1 MTAGEA
7 APRGATGDATAGEA
21 SAAGPRSRRLA
32 RHLDEAGLDALVA
45 TSAENVLYLTGIS
58 SVGGQNHPYSSRAL
72 AVVTRE
78 RPDAPYFASSR
89 GDVDQFLDATTA
101 LSGVVAYGTFH
112 RVLPEHL
119 ELTAREERFK
129 EIGVD
134 APPSA
139 DALAALVR
147 ILTGAGL
154 AKARIGVDENAA
166 PLGFFDRL
174 REALPGAE
182 VRPAAALFQ
191 QVRKVKGEAELD
203 RIARS
208 AAIAEAGVLAA
219 LGIAAEGVTERDMV
233 REFETAVAREGGRS
247 RFTLIK
253 FGREGVLGQT
263 RPGDTPLRRGDSIWF
278 DAGCTWRGYWSDIAR
293 TASFGA
299 PAPRLA
305 AVYAAMLAGE
315 QAALESA
322 KPGMTGGELFDRTVE
337 AVRAAGVPHY
347 RRQHVGHGIGTEIYE
362 PVLITPGNK
371 DVIEDGT
378 VVNSETPY
386 YEFGLGG
393 VHVEDPFV
401 VTSDG
406 NRLLTTLD
414 RSLIVID

>member
-1 MTAGEA
+1 V
-7 APRGATGDATAGEA
+7 TGTVSRD
-21 SAAGPRSRRLA
+21 RRLA

-45 TSAENVLYLTGIS
+45 TSAENVLWLTGIS

-72 AVVTRE
+72 AVVTRD

-101 LSGVVAYGTFH
+101 LSGVVGYGTFH
-112 RVLPEHL
+112 RELPEGL

-129 EIGVD
+129 QIGVD
-134 APPSA
+134 DPPAP
-139 DALAALVR
+139 DALGALVR

-154 AKARIGVDENAA
+154 ANARIGVDETAA
-166 PLGFFDRL
+166 PPGFLERLG
-174 REALPGAE
+174 EALPGCAI
-182 VRPAAALFQ
+182 RPAAALLQ
-191 QVRKVKGEAELD
+191 QVRKVKTEAEVR
-203 RIARS
+203 RIAEA
-208 AAIAEAGVLAA
+208 AAIAESGVRAA

-233 REFETAVAREGGRS
+233 REFEPAVARAGGRP

-263 RPGDTPLRRGDSIWF
+263 RPSDTPLRRGDSIWF
-278 DAGCTWRGYWSDIAR
+278 DAGCTHRGYWSDIAR
-293 TASFGA
+293 TASFGE

-315 QAALESA
+315 QAALDAA

-337 AVRAAGVPHY
+337 AVRGAGVPHY
-347 RRQHVGHGIGTEIYE
+347 RRHHVGHGIGAEIYE
-362 PVLITPGNK
+362 PVLITPGNP

-401 VTSDG
+401 VASGG

>member
-1 MTAGEA
+1 MTGAGTRA
-7 APRGATGDATAGEA
+7 
-21 SAAGPRSRRLA
+21 RRLA
-32 RHLDEAGLDALVA
+32 RLMDEAGLDVLVA

-58 SVGGQNHPYSSRAL
+58 SVGGQNHPYASRAL

-101 LSGVVAYGTFH
+101 LSGVVAYGAFH
-112 RVLPEHL
+112 RVLPEGL
-119 ELTAREERFK
+119 ELSAREERFK
-129 EIGVD
+129 QIGVD
-134 APPSA
+134 AAPAP

-147 ILTGAGL
+147 ILTEAGAAG
-154 AKARIGVDENAA
+154 ARIGVDENAA
-166 PLGFFDRL
+166 PPGFLERL
-174 REALPGAE
+174 AEALPGSA
-182 VRPAAALFQ
+182 VRPAAAVLQ
-191 QVRKVKGEAELD
+191 QVRKVKSEAELH
-203 RIARS
+203 RIAK
-208 AAIAEAGVLAA
+208 AAALAEDGIRAA
-219 LGIAAEGVTERDMV
+219 LGIAAQGVTEQDMV
-233 REFETAVAREGGRS
+233 REFETTVARGGGRS

-253 FGREGVLGQT
+253 FGRDGVLGQT
-263 RPGDTPLRRGDSIWF
+263 RPSDRPLRRGESVWF
-278 DAGCTWRGYWSDIAR
+278 DVGCTYQGYWSDIAR
-293 TASFGA
+293 TASFGEPSA
-299 PAPRLA
+299 RLS

-315 QAALESA
+315 QAALEAA

-347 RRQHVGHGIGTEIYE
+347 RRHHVGHGIGAEIYE
-362 PVLITPGNK
+362 PVLITPGNA

-401 VTSDG
+401 VTEDG
-406 NRLLTTLD
+406 NRLLTTLG

>member
-1 MTAGEA
+1 MTA
-7 APRGATGDATAGEA
+7 DA
-21 SAAGPRSRRLA
+21 SRSRRLA

-72 AVVTRE
+72 AVVTRD

-112 RVLPEHL
+112 RVLPDGL
-119 ELTAREERFK
+119 ELTPREERFK

-134 APPSA
+134 AAPAP

-147 ILTGAGL
+147 ILTEAGL
-154 AKARIGVDENAA
+154 AGARIGVDENAA
-166 PLGFFDRL
+166 PLGFLDRL
-174 REALPGAE
+174 AEALPAAA
-182 VRPAAALFQ
+182 VRPAAAVLQ
-191 QVRKVKGEAELD
+191 QVRKVKTEAEVR
-203 RIARS
+203 RIAES
-208 AAIAEAGVLAA
+208 AAIAESGIRAA

-233 REFETAVAREGGRS
+233 REFETAVARAGGRP

-253 FGREGVLGQT
+253 FGRDGVLGQT
-263 RPGDTPLRRGDSIWF
+263 RPTDIPLRRGDSIWF
-278 DAGCTWRGYWSDIAR
+278 DVGCTWRGYWSDIAR
-293 TASFGA
+293 TASFGT
-299 PAPRLA
+299 PSPRLA
-305 AVYAAMLAGE
+305 ATYAAMLAGE
-315 QAALESA
+315 QAALDGA

-347 RRQHVGHGIGTEIYE
+347 RRHHVGHGIGAEIYE
-362 PVLITPGNK
+362 PVLLTPGNG
-371 DVIEDGT
+371 DVIEEGT

-401 VTSDG
+401 VEPGG